1 MVRYLGRIL
10 PLFARR
16 FYKKN
21 RTGPG
26 CVLGLF
32 ANRFFILRGYD
43 MKAYDRL
50 NPIFILPVILSF
62 VMSIPVFA
70 QTSSFDPV
78 GKVYEEAKQDAMGI
92 CPPIF
97 LRNENRNII
106 NPISGVN
113 VDVPYSPKQTCGECH
128 DYEKITKG
136 YHFLQGKGE
145 KMGKNFEQTY
155 PWCTSPG
162 QYGGRW

>member
-1 MVRYLGRIL
+1 MTKKAHANVVRIL
-10 PLFARR
+10 
-16 FYKKN
+16 
-21 RTGPG
+21 
-26 CVLGLF
+26 LGLLT
-32 ANRFFILRGYD
+32 FFFMGTSEVTRNAL
-43 MKAYDRL
+43 
-50 NPIFILPVILSF
+50 
-62 VMSIPVFA
+62 A
-70 QTSSFDPV
+70 QENDKS
-78 GKVYEEAKQDAMGI
+78 YEEAKQDAMGI

-97 LRNENRNII
+97 LRDENGNII

-145 KMGKNFEQTY
+145 KMGKNFQQTY

>member
-1 MVRYLGRIL
+1 MKTYDCLNRIL
-10 PLFARR
+10 
-16 FYKKN
+16 
-21 RTGPG
+21 
-26 CVLGLF
+26 
-32 ANRFFILRGYD
+32 
-43 MKAYDRL
+43 
-50 NPIFILPVILSF
+50 ILPVILSF
-62 VMSIPVFA
+62 VVAIPAFA

-78 GKVYEEAKQDAMGI
+78 ETAYEEAKQDAMGI

-97 LRNENRNII
+97 LRDENGNII

-128 DYEKITKG
+128 DYQKITKG

-145 KMGKNFEQTY
+145 KMAKNFQQTY

>member
-1 MVRYLGRIL
+1 MTKKAHANVVRIL
-10 PLFARR
+10 
-16 FYKKN
+16 
-21 RTGPG
+21 
-26 CVLGLF
+26 LGLLT
-32 ANRFFILRGYD
+32 FFFMGTSEVARN
-43 MKAYDRL
+43 A
-50 NPIFILPVILSF
+50 V
-62 VMSIPVFA
+62 A
-70 QTSSFDPV
+70 QEND
-78 GKVYEEAKQDAMGI
+78 KRYEEAKQDALGI

-97 LRNENRNII
+97 LRDENGNII
-106 NPISGVN
+106 DPVSGVN

-145 KMGKNFEQTY
+145 KMGKNFQQTY